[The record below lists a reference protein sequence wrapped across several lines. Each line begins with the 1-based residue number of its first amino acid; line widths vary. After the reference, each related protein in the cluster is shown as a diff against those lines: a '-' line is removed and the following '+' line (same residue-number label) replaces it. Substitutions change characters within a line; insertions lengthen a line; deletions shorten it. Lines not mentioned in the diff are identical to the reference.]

1 MLEYDEARLGFALNG
16 TLATAPVL
24 VGPEADSGCA
34 RVPLE
39 VGKLLFSQAGESQGD
54 VSGIT
59 GLDAEVFDVLPRSS
73 ASDVWVLPAKLLE
86 NSTSDTIAY
95 EDWDE
100 TVDVEDVVRWRVPA
114 PLKPRCSSCH
124 VVPVVSTVP

>member
-1 MLEYDEARLGFALNG
+1 MVPNG
-16 TLATAPVL
+16 TLPTAPVL
-24 VGPEADSGCA
+24 VGPEADSGCS

-59 GLDAEVFDVLPRSS
+59 GLDAEVLGVLLRSS

-86 NSTSDTIAY
+86 NSTSDTIAN
-95 EDWDE
+95 EDCDE
-100 TVDVEDVVRWRVPA
+100 TVDVEDVVRWRVPV
-114 PLKPRCSSCH
+114 PLEPRCSSCH
-124 VVPVVSTVP
+124 VVLVVSTDP